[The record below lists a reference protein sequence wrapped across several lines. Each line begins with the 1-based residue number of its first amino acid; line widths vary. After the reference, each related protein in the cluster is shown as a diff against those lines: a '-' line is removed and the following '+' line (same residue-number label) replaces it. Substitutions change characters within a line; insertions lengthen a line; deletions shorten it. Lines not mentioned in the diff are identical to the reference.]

1 METITLFLMTTLQYF
16 GIMPL
21 ASYGD
26 FGKFPREIRDLIY
39 AEYFSIDAPATV
51 KKHLEKSRSDPVL
64 YVTEPDTALLRAS
77 RALYRETQ
85 AVGILHIF

>member
-1 METITLFLMTTLQYF
+1 MTALQFL

-39 AEYFSIDAPATV
+39 AEYFSVDTPTT
-51 KKHLEKSRSDPVL
+51 LEKYLEASKSEPLL
-64 YVTEPDTALLRAS
+64 YVTEPDTCLLRAS

-85 AVGILHIF
+85 PVGALQIF